1 MHERNSSLQ
10 SKTSMLK
17 IKVSNIHAESV
28 VVASWRS
35 PRLFVRIE
43 ANDDVESTSIAIANS
58 GSVSWGDEFHFD
70 IASRSI
76 IRFTLIATHRVRPE
90 TSLGWVEERM
100 EEQDV
105 SSDTVVKRR
114 LREAGTAPVTISF
127 RCQLLPSNAPSV
139 PHRQSNKFGS
149 IGVSTGIQAAMAM
162 ALSPVHIP
170 GAALNAKNA
179 AYASPELAEDVFKLG
194 HIDDMSEAFSFLLQ
208 HVDKFTNLITRFSE
222 IHPYAKFAVGVLTMA
237 QKVVIAQKDRDDRFR
252 QLIKITSEV
261 YQFLNSLKMSA
272 LEGHRGTIKLLTLQT
287 TECAYFIRDYT
298 KQKSFVGRTAATILT
313 GSAITGKIAEYE
325 KKFTELKTSFLH
337 GSALNTEIAV
347 MRIAEQ
353 VDRIAIAGDLDDLPY
368 ASARFDLG
376 KQCLE
381 GTREEVFEKIYSWV
395 NNTADDT
402 PRVLLLNGAE
412 GTGKS
417 AIAHTVSRRFNEL
430 RRLGSSFFFLRDKPE
445 RRADWLFTT
454 ITRDLADLDTEW
466 TMSLKQVISGRR
478 AVRRTSSIQ
487 EQYEEFILK
496 PAQGPGTLY
505 FGPVVIV
512 IDALDAIEDAAARR
526 TVLALLSSRIVEL
539 PRNFRF
545 LVTARATEEIREAFE
560 GKPAIAWSAMDTLI
574 DEKSNA
580 EDMEDFFENELSA
593 VAGLKW
599 NDRMCKKL
607 LKKSEGDFAWA
618 AFAATFIK
626 NTSARIKSPADR
638 MRRLLS
644 KPKSSNTLALE
655 AADESGSESE
665 GFFSEKIRDTLQS
678 IPHILAGHSVMDHIY
693 QGYAPPPPPP
703 PQYSEASKAYP
714 EFPIPMPHKL
724 SPLSNVD
731 GSFESLHAIH
741 PEYFSH

>member
-1 MHERNSSLQ
+1 MHERDSSLQ
-10 SKTSMLK
+10 YVHPSLDSAY
-17 IKVSNIHAESV
+17 IRAESV

-58 GSVSWGDEFHFD
+58 GSVSWGDEFHF
-70 IASRSI
+70 
-76 IRFTLIATHRVRPE
+76 FKKHHKVHLIATHRVRPE
-90 TSLGWVEERM
+90 TSLGWVEERI

-114 LREAGTAPVTISF
+114 LREAGTAPVAISF

-139 PHRQSNKFGS
+139 HRQSNKFGS

-179 AYASPELAEDVFKLG
+179 AYANVLNLG
-194 HIDDMSEAFSFLLQ
+194 QIDEMSEAFSFLLQ
-208 HVDKFTNLITRFSE
+208 HVDKFTNLITQFSE
-222 IHPYAKFAVGVLTMA
+222 
-237 QKVVIAQKDRDDRFR
+237 VVIAQKDRDDRFR

-298 KQKSFVGRTAATILT
+298 KQKSF
-313 GSAITGKIAEYE
+313 EYE

-381 GTREEVFEKIYSWV
+381 GTREEVLEKIYAWV
-395 NNTADDT
+395 NDTSDDA
-402 PRVLLLNGAE
+402 PR

-417 AIAHTVSRRFNEL
+417 AIAHTISRRFNEL
-430 RRLGSSFFFLRDKPE
+430 HRLG
-445 RRADWLFTT
+445 
-454 ITRDLADLDTEW
+454 I
-466 TMSLKQVISGRR
+466 RR

-496 PAQGPGTLY
+496 PAQGAGTLY
-505 FGPVVIV
+505 FGPVIIV

-560 GKPAIAWSAMDTLI
+560 GKPGIAWSAMDTLI
-574 DEKSNA
+574 DEKLNA
-580 EDMEDFFENELSA
+580 EDIEDFFENEF
-593 VAGLKW
+593 
-599 NDRMCKKL
+599 DRMCKKL

-644 KPKSSNTLALE
+644 KPKSSSTLALE
-655 AADESGSESE
+655 AADEA
-665 GFFSEKIRDTLQS
+665 FFSEKLRDTLQS

-693 QGYAPPPPPP
+693 QGYAPPPPPPPP

-731 GSFESLHAIH
+731 GSFESVHAIH

>member
-1 MHERNSSLQ
+1 MHERDSSLQ
-10 SKTSMLK
+10 SKTSILK
-17 IKVSNIHAESV
+17 IKVSNIRAESV

-90 TSLGWVEERM
+90 TSLGWVEERI

-114 LREAGTAPVTISF
+114 LREAGTAPVAISF

-139 PHRQSNKFGS
+139 HRQSNKFGS

-179 AYASPELAEDVFKLG
+179 AYASPDLAEDVLNLG
-194 HIDDMSEAFSFLLQ
+194 QIDEMSEAFSFLLQ
-208 HVDKFTNLITRFSE
+208 HVDKFTNLITQFSE

-313 GSAITGKIAEYE
+313 GRAINGKIAEYE

-381 GTREEVFEKIYSWV
+381 GTREEVLEKIYAWV
-395 NNTADDT
+395 NDTSDDA

-417 AIAHTVSRRFNEL
+417 AIAHTISRRFNEL
-430 RRLGSSFFFLRDKPE
+430 HRLGSSFFFLKDKPE

-454 ITRDLADLDTEW
+454 ITRDLADLDTEFG
-466 TMSLKQVISGRR
+466 VPFG
-478 AVRRTSSIQ
+478 A
-487 EQYEEFILK
+487 
-496 PAQGPGTLY
+496 GTLY
-505 FGPVVIV
+505 FGPVIIV

-560 GKPAIAWSAMDTLI
+560 GKPGIAWSAMDTLI
-574 DEKSNA
+574 DEKLNA
-580 EDMEDFFENELSA
+580 EDIEDFFENELST

-599 NDRMCKKL
+599 SDRMCKKL

-644 KPKSSNTLALE
+644 KPKSSSTLALE

-665 GFFSEKIRDTLQS
+665 GFFSEKLRDTLQS

-693 QGYAPPPPPP
+693 QGYAPPPPPPPP

-731 GSFESLHAIH
+731 GSFESVHAIH